1 MIRVVSM
8 LIKLLIVT
16 FQYDYCLHFMCVAES
31 FSAKDDKGLL
41 IELTILVWST
51 EYELFLPV
59 YKSK

>member
-1 MIRVVSM
+1 M